1 MEYSMEGEV
10 SNVTTLTLDTSLSL
24 EGASAEAKATGDAIR
39 EAESRTEEK
48 IQQHDQKKDNPHNV
62 TAQQV
67 GLGNVNNT
75 SDMDKPV
82 STLQREAINEA
93 KASGDAA
100 QRTANDAKSIAQA
113 ALPKTGGAMTGDV
126 DMASHK
132 LTNLPA
138 PDSDNDPATKKFVED
153 HVADYVAKKIGESTD
168 GKHLFFS
175 VFLNSASWVGTAS
188 NWNQTTAPYTQTVD
202 VEGILETDKPHYAPV
217 YTNDIAT
224 NRLERKAWGLVCDAE
239 TSDGKITFTCF
250 DEKPATGINVMIE
263 VNRA

>member
-1 MEYSMEGEV
+1 MAYSMEGEV
-10 SNVTTLTLDTSLSL
+10 SNTTPLTLDTSLSL

-39 EAESRTEEK
+39 AAEGRVENK
-48 IQQHDQKKDNPHNV
+48 IRQFEQRRDNPNNV

-75 SDMDKPV
+75 SDMEKPV
-82 STLQREAINEA
+82 SNLQREAINEA

-100 QRTANDAKSIAQA
+100 QRTANDAKNIAQA
-113 ALPKTGGAMTGDV
+113 AMPKSGGAMTGDV
-126 DMASHK
+126 DMGNHK
-132 LTNLPA
+132 MTNLPA
-138 PDSDNDPATKKFVED
+138 PENDNDPATKKFVVD
-153 HVADYVAKKIGESTD
+153 HVTEFVNQKIGESTD

-175 VFLNSASWVGTAS
+175 AFLNSASWVGTS
-188 NWNQTTAPYTQTVD
+188 NNFQTVAPYTQTVD

-224 NRLERKAWGLVCDAE
+224 NRLERKAWGLVCDAD

-250 DEKPATGINVMIE
+250 DDKPATSINVMIE